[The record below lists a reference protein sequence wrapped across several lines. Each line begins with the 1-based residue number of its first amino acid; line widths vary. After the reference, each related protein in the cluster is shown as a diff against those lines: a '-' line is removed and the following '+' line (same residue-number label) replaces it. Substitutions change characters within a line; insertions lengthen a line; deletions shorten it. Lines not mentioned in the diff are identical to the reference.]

1 MLVGDGPEERNL
13 RRQAAKLGIE
23 DRLVWAGFQ
32 RTSHLTMRWR
42 RIYALPSMSE
52 GSPNVILEAMAAG
65 LPIAATRAGGVPE
78 ILENDVTGL
87 LVPRENPQ
95 ALAEAIH
102 KLLLSEDL
110 RARLAS
116 AARRQVETAHTLQT
130 YRRDLTQF
138 YVETLRMREAESG

>member
-1 MLVGDGPEERNL
+1 
-13 RRQAAKLGIE
+13 
-23 DRLVWAGFQ
+23 
-32 RTSHLTMRWR
+32 
-42 RIYALPSMSE
+42 
-52 GSPNVILEAMAAG
+52 MAAG

-87 LVPRENPQ
+87 LVPKEDPRT
-95 ALAEAIH
+95 LADAIQ

-116 AARRQVETAHTLQT
+116 AARRRVETAHTLEA

-138 YVETLRMREAESG
+138 YVATLKMRNGRSLGD